1 MKLIQRHIELVA
13 SGTSLLLVWLAAV
26 HLTAP
31 GGGRWRATAI
41 VALACGALSALA
53 VWLVRRQRGE
63 ARQAALLRAQGILHD
78 IVSQQRRIS
87 AVLPR
92 LPTPER
98 LEIEGACVEIARAVT
113 RASDTLQQI
122 SDDAARDW
130 RARYADYRIDAGPL
144 PRDQP
149 EKSTE

>member
-1 MKLIQRHIELVA
+1 MKLIQRHIELTA

-31 GGGRWRATAI
+31 GGGRWRVAAI

-53 VWLVRRQRGE
+53 VWLARRQRGE
-63 ARQAALLRAQGILHD
+63 SRQRALLRAQSILHD
-78 IVSQQRRIS
+78 IVNQQRRIS

-92 LPTPER
+92 LPTADR
-98 LEIEGACVEIARAVT
+98 LEIQGACVEIARAVT

-122 SDDAARDW
+122 SDDAAQDW
-130 RARYADYRIDAGPL
+130 RVRYADYRVDAGP
-144 PRDQP
+144 PSRD
-149 EKSTE
+149 